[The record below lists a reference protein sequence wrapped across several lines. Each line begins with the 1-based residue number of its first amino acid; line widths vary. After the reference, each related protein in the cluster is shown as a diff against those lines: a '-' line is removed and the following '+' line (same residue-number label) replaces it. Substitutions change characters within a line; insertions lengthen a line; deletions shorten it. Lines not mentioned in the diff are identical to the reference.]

1 MSDSVQAG
9 QIFRRLMGYVRPY
22 SARLG
27 LAVVL
32 GVVGGGSVLAIFTFL
47 RQNLAHLLNGPVTG
61 FWQTVAMGL
70 GIPLFF
76 LIKGIAAYF
85 AVVLVHWVGYRVV
98 SDLRLAAF
106 SHIQRLP
113 MSFFSQQR
121 SGEIISRIANDSTVV
136 QQSVSIVVTDLVKE
150 PFVLLGALAF
160 VIMESV
166 RVGAH
171 YALVSLLVLPICILP
186 VIRLGR
192 KMRKYSRQ
200 NQEHLAGLLGVL
212 QENTAGIRIVKTHCA
227 EEVERNKF
235 SAENERVF
243 SRLMRMARTR
253 FMNQPFMEILS
264 ALSVV
269 LAFGYIKMSGL
280 PVESFAT
287 IAGALVMAYQP
298 VKKLG
303 NVHMSI
309 QQSASAAARLFEV
322 MDTPVEIE
330 DRPGAKDLPR
340 EVESIRFENVSYAY
354 PGAEEPVLSN
364 ISLEIRAGEC
374 IALVGES
381 GSGKTSL
388 VNLLPRLFDPTSGC
402 LRINGVDIRD
412 YTLASLRGRMAMVT
426 QDPFLFNATIADNIA
441 YGAATVDM
449 DRVREAARKA
459 HAHDF
464 IMGFPE
470 GYDTVAG
477 ERGMRLSGGE
487 RQRIAVARAIYRDS
501 AILILDEATSA
512 LDNKAE
518 RIVQEAIEETM
529 VGRTSLV
536 IAHRLSTVRNAT
548 RIVVMRKG
556 GTIAEIGTH
565 DELLRHNGVY
575 RHLHDLQFGAFDPQ
589 GS

>member
-1 MSDSVQAG
+1 
-9 QIFRRLMGYVRPY
+9 
-22 SARLG
+22 
-27 LAVVL
+27 
-32 GVVGGGSVLAIFTFL
+32 
-47 RQNLAHLLNGPVTG
+47 
-61 FWQTVAMGL
+61 
-70 GIPLFF
+70 
-76 LIKGIAAYF
+76 
-85 AVVLVHWVGYRVV
+85 
-98 SDLRLAAF
+98 
-106 SHIQRLP
+106 
-113 MSFFSQQR
+113 
-121 SGEIISRIANDSTVV
+121 
-136 QQSVSIVVTDLVKE
+136 
-150 PFVLLGALAF
+150 
-160 VIMESV
+160 
-166 RVGAH
+166 
-171 YALVSLLVLPICILP
+171 
-186 VIRLGR
+186 
-192 KMRKYSRQ
+192 
-200 NQEHLAGLLGVL
+200 
-212 QENTAGIRIVKTHCA
+212 
-227 EEVERNKF
+227 
-235 SAENERVF
+235 
-243 SRLMRMARTR
+243 
-253 FMNQPFMEILS
+253 
-264 ALSVV
+264 
-269 LAFGYIKMSGL
+269 
-280 PVESFAT
+280 
-287 IAGALVMAYQP
+287 
-298 VKKLG
+298 
-303 NVHMSI
+303 
-309 QQSASAAARLFEV
+309 
-322 MDTPVEIE
+322 
-330 DRPGAKDLPR
+330 
-340 EVESIRFENVSYAY
+340 VSYAY
-354 PGAEEPVLSN
+354 PGSEEPVLSN

-374 IALVGES
+374 VALVGES

-441 YGAATVDM
+441 YGAAAVDM

-464 IMGFPE
+464 IMGFAE

-487 RQRIAVARAIYRDS
+487 RQRIAVARAIYRDA

-589 GS
+589 GG